1 MGSALAYRWA
11 KVGNP
16 ILIGSRNLEQSSLTD
31 QQINVRLGI
40 KALEDITILQSVAQ
54 IKIVVATTVPL
65 MPCRLLIADRTLQEA
80 VSSSEKSKRLEEIP

>member
-11 KVGNP
+11 KVGYP

-40 KALEDITILQSVAQ
+40 EALEDITILQSVAQ
-54 IKIVVATTVPL
+54 GKFIVATTVPL
-65 MPCRLLIADRTLQEA
+65 
-80 VSSSEKSKRLEEIP
+80 IP

>member
-1 MGSALAYRWA
+1 MGSTLAYRWV
-11 KVGNP
+11 KVGYP

-31 QQINVRLGI
+31 QQINVRLAI
-40 KALEDITILQSVAQ
+40 EALEDITILQSVAQ
-54 IKIVVATTVPL
+54 VKIVVATTATL